1 MWNRADCKLSSSI
14 QSKVSEFRGVTDSF
28 MGELDHK
35 LGRKTGCDLGSY
47 TKREEIT
54 LEKENRDPEIG
65 AVD

>member
-1 MWNRADCKLSSSI
+1 
-14 QSKVSEFRGVTDSF
+14 VSEFRGVTDSF